1 MSDEALP
8 PPHTAALVLI
18 GNELLSGKIRDEN
31 GAWLMKELRS
41 LGVETTRVE
50 TIPDDEDLIVDS
62 ILRCRKHARHVFTS
76 GGIGTTHDDVTVP
89 AVARALGRKVVHHP
103 EMVTILHEHWG
114 PDLNALEMR
123 LAEVPEGAELVWGE
137 LRELRFP
144 AIFADDILIL
154 PGVPSLF
161 RAKFTAC
168 RERYRAPPIN
178 LCNLFLS
185 LGEPAIAADLHEA
198 LRRFEG
204 VSIGSYPRFDDA
216 DHRVRVTIESR
227 DASLVEAC
235 ADWLAERFFDGL
247 LRRTAGD
254 IHTPEVGSV

>member
-1 MSDEALP
+1 MPDQALP

-31 GAWLMKELRS
+31 GAWLMKELRA

-50 TIPDDEDLIVDS
+50 TIPDEENLIVDAV
-62 ILRCRKHARHVFTS
+62 LRCRMHARHVFTS

-89 AVARALGRKVVHHP
+89 AVARALGRGVVHHP
-103 EMVTILHEHWG
+103 EMMALLKAHWG
-114 PDLNALEMR
+114 EELGVLEMR
-123 LAEVPEGAELVWGE
+123 LAEIPEGAELVWGA

-144 AIFADDILIL
+144 AILCDEVLVL

-161 RAKFTAC
+161 RAKFLAC
-168 RERYRAPPIN
+168 RERYRAPPFH

-185 LGEPAIAADLHEA
+185 LGEPAIAQDLHTATE
-198 LRRFEG
+198 RFTG

-227 DASLVEAC
+227 DAQAVEAC
-235 ADWLAERFFDGL
+235 TNWLSERFGEHV
-247 LRRTAGD
+247 LRRVTGD
-254 IHTPEVGSV
+254 VHAPEVGPD